1 MKGAGLLRTILIGI
15 LIINSSSL
23 IMCQK
28 QKTYDEEYQKKMRMK
43 WLKEVP
49 LPPNS
54 IELKFKYSF
63 PSKDLEK
70 KGIYLFGANFIS
82 NDFSGNIF
90 VTDTRAHQIFKF
102 APSGR
107 FLAKIGKKGQGPG
120 EFSRPSLIMHTEDY
134 IIVYDRGNY
143 RIQFFDRNG
152 NYVKSFKLYKTYF
165 DMVINKN
172 GLIFA
177 APILRTKKSFLID
190 VLTQDGKLL
199 YSFGKPKD
207 FKYGWIQ
214 LNFIKLATN
223 VKGEIFAAFIHFPII
238 RKYSPEGKFLAE
250 FRVRHKAVDLAEKMN
265 QTRISKQM
273 RTGFIAI
280 IDGIKSLGNKI
291 YISHSA
297 PRWKIFEFDSYGKQK
312 RLYWHLPSW
321 DVHYTDFLIQKKG
334 NKKVFYFLQS
344 TPENKICVFIPKI
357 IKKPKGGK
365 P

>member
-1 MKGAGLLRTILIGI
+1 
-15 LIINSSSL
+15 
-23 IMCQK
+23 
-28 QKTYDEEYQKKMRMK
+28 
-43 WLKEVP
+43 
-49 LPPNS
+49 
-54 IELKFKYSF
+54 
-63 PSKDLEK
+63 
-70 KGIYLFGANFIS
+70 
-82 NDFSGNIF
+82 
-90 VTDTRAHQIFKF
+90 
-102 APSGR
+102 
-107 FLAKIGKKGQGPG
+107 
-120 EFSRPSLIMHTEDY
+120 
-134 IIVYDRGNY
+134 
-143 RIQFFDRNG
+143 
-152 NYVKSFKLYKTYF
+152 